1 MNSAGRGITG
11 RVRGYIMKKVITYGT
26 FDLFHKGHYNIIK
39 RAKDLGDYLIVG
51 VTSESFDIE
60 RGKLNVRDSLIKR
73 IENVRRTGL
82 ADEIIIEEYQGQK
95 VSDIICVEHGLSIIE
110 KKPYKE
116 RVKRTT
122 YPKRHC
128 FRDEIRQAIDQAL
141 LKKPK
146 DFEEF
151 LRLLEQDGY
160 TCKRGKHTALWKAG
174 QDRFLRFRSL
184 GDGYTEEEI
193 RAVILGEKEHRIR
206 SKNKQSVS
214 QKRLNLLLDIDA
226 RLQAKGSGYQRW
238 ATVYNLKQ
246 MAQTMIFLREH
257 GIENIDQLHEKTKQ
271 STERFDQLDE
281 KIKTAEK
288 RLVEIASLKK
298 HIINYAKT
306 KDVYVDYR
314 KSGYSR
320 KFYESHREAI
330 TLHKAAKDAFNEL
343 GIKKLPKVKDLSAE
357 YAEVLADKKAAYAQ
371 YRNARTEMQDYLKAQ
386 KNVEQFL
393 NLTRQE
399 EEKAQEEKRKEETQ
413 R

>member
-1 MNSAGRGITG
+1 
-11 RVRGYIMKKVITYGT
+11 MKNFSDFWNRTAIPASEANTRRSGK
-26 FDLFHKGHYNIIK
+26 
-39 RAKDLGDYLIVG
+39 KDRIV
-51 VTSESFDIE
+51 
-60 RGKLNVRDSLIKR
+60 
-73 IENVRRTGL
+73 
-82 ADEIIIEEYQGQK
+82 
-95 VSDIICVEHGLSIIE
+95 
-110 KKPYKE
+110 
-116 RVKRTT
+116 
-122 YPKRHC
+122 
-128 FRDEIRQAIDQAL
+128 
-141 LKKPK
+141 
-146 DFEEF
+146 
-151 LRLLEQDGY
+151 
-160 TCKRGKHTALWKAG
+160 
-174 QDRFLRFRSL
+174 FLRFRSL
-184 GDGYTEEEI
+184 GEGYTEEEI

-257 GIENIDQLHEKTKQ
+257 GIEDIDQLREKTKQ

>member
-1 MNSAGRGITG
+1 MFQHGKHSFYFALQGSNNKRLGNI
-11 RVRGYIMKKVITYGT
+11 VYGSY
-26 FDLFHKGHYNIIK
+26 FISPYLI
-39 RAKDLGDYLIVG
+39 ALLIVG
-51 VTSESFDIE
+51 CQKYYNGVRLF
-60 RGKLNVRDSLIKR
+60 RLNQP
-73 IENVRRTGL
+73 
-82 ADEIIIEEYQGQK
+82 AQII
-95 VSDIICVEHGLSIIE
+95 SISIW
-110 KKPYKE
+110 
-116 RVKRTT
+116 
-122 YPKRHC
+122 
-128 FRDEIRQAIDQAL
+128 Q
-141 LKKPK
+141 
-146 DFEEF
+146 
-151 LRLLEQDGY
+151 
-160 TCKRGKHTALWKAG
+160 
-174 QDRFLRFRSL
+174 
-184 GDGYTEEEI
+184 
-193 RAVILGEKEHRIR
+193 
-206 SKNKQSVS
+206 VS

>member
-1 MNSAGRGITG
+1 M
-11 RVRGYIMKKVITYGT
+11 
-26 FDLFHKGHYNIIK
+26 
-39 RAKDLGDYLIVG
+39 
-51 VTSESFDIE
+51 
-60 RGKLNVRDSLIKR
+60 
-73 IENVRRTGL
+73 
-82 ADEIIIEEYQGQK
+82 
-95 VSDIICVEHGLSIIE
+95 
-110 KKPYKE
+110 
-116 RVKRTT
+116 
-122 YPKRHC
+122 
-128 FRDEIRQAIDQAL
+128 
-141 LKKPK
+141 
-146 DFEEF
+146 
-151 LRLLEQDGY
+151 
-160 TCKRGKHTALWKAG
+160 
-174 QDRFLRFRSL
+174 RFRSL

-320 KFYESHREAI
+320 KFYESHG
-330 TLHKAAKDAFNEL
+330 K
-343 GIKKLPKVKDLSAE
+343 
-357 YAEVLADKKAAYAQ
+357 Q
-371 YRNARTEMQDYLKAQ
+371 
-386 KNVEQFL
+386 
-393 NLTRQE
+393 
-399 EEKAQEEKRKEETQ
+399 
-413 R
+413 